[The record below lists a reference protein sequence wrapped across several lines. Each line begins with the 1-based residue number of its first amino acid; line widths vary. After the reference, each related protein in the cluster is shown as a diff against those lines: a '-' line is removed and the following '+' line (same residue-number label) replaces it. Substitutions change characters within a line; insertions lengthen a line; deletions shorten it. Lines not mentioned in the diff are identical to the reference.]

1 MKTNFPTARFLALE
15 CLMEN
20 TLDFRPLMELD
31 FFLSNLSA
39 LQAVEADYYFII
51 IKKRLYMAR
60 KVIGL
65 VDENLLKPYEFL
77 DFKVGEFELIEQD
90 VNFLSAEG
98 LIDLAALRSRSV
110 QPPAGA
116 DSYLLLWNLVLDR
129 AHSYKT
135 KSSLYAF
142 NSTLVIS

>member
-1 MKTNFPTARFLALE
+1 MKTNFPTSRFLALE
-15 CLMEN
+15 CSTEN
-20 TLDFRPLMELD
+20 KIDFRPLMELD
-31 FFLSNLSA
+31 FFLSNVSA
-39 LQAVEADYYFII
+39 LQAVEADYFFII

-98 LIDLAALRSRSV
+98 LIDLAALRSRSE
-110 QPPAGA
+110 QPTGA
-116 DSYLLLWNLVLDR
+116 DSYLLLWNLVLDGT
-129 AHSYKT
+129 HSYKT